1 MQAQDCPATDGAS
14 TKQETIEEHYD
25 HNFDILAV
33 TDHGTTDYGWD
44 DPSTNKAVKIAM
56 TVRKGNLPI
65 KALSSKG
72 ETTDGKSMDNDT
84 VGLTY
89 NSLCDLGCNPEELEN
104 VEVTIEPVSWCTYLL
119 NQPLSA
125 WSVAQ
130 KAALAIFIIGTVV
143 SIVINFIFNIAVNL
157 VFS

>member
-1 MQAQDCPATDGAS
+1 M
-14 TKQETIEEHYD
+14 QETRI
-25 HNFDILAV
+25 F
-33 TDHGTTDYGWD
+33 
-44 DPSTNKAVKIAM
+44 KAVQADLPGNCLTSEYDYSVWINSSNFREIFGPSRPLSGRHNHVKISYGGKTIYR
-56 TVRKGNLPI
+56 TV
-65 KALSSKG
+65 

-89 NSLCDLGCNPEELEN
+89 NSLCDLGCNPEEPEN
-104 VEVTIEPVSWCTYLL
+104 VEGTIEPVSWCTYLL